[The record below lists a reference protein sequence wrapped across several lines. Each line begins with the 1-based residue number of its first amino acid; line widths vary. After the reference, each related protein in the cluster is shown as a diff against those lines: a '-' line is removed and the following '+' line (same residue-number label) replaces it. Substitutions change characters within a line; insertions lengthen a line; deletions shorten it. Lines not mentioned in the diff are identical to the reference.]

1 MIALRKPMISV
12 GLLLGIATQVASL
25 ALAGE
30 NLSVEPEAL
39 EVVESAEFAEF
50 AELYQN
56 DPAPIFRAEADSLLA
71 TLAMEQNAKLREATM
86 NAYRQLVSELEMY
99 DDETRVVRTTPPGH
113 PEAEGIRTN
122 FLPSS

>member
-39 EVVESAEFAEF
+39 EVVESAEF